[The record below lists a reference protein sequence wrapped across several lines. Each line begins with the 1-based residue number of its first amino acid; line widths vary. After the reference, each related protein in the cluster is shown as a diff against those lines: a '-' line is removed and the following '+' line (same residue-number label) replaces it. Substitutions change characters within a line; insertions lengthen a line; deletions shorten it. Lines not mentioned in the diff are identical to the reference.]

1 MTVGNILVIGSI
13 NYDFILSQ
21 DRLPRRGETLSAT
34 AMRAAFGGKG
44 ANQAVQAAR
53 LGATVEFLGAV
64 GDDAHGRESRANFE
78 QQGVTCILRDSP
90 FATGLGVV
98 HVTDAG
104 DVYATIFDGA
114 NRSVDR
120 DWVDAQRD
128 RLAAADI
135 VIIQNEIPAE
145 ANFRAITLASGEG
158 TPVIYNAAPAR
169 PVDPTLTALCS
180 WFIVNED
187 EAQFYLG
194 RDLGDVSDHQA
205 MTEAVTSL
213 QRYCSGV
220 ILTAGRHGCYV
231 AADTGVLF
239 IGATPA
245 HAVDSTGAGDSFV
258 GAFATALLEGASAPD
273 AARAA
278 SLVAARTVTGVGAQS
293 SMPMREDMTNATVF
307 APATDS

>member
-34 AMRAAFGGKG
+34 AMRSAFGGKG

-53 LGATVEFLGAV
+53 LGASVEFLGAV

-90 FATGLGVV
+90 YATGLGVV

-104 DVYATIFDGA
+104 EVYATIFEGA
-114 NRSVDR
+114 NSSVDS
-120 DWVDAQRD
+120 DWVETQRD
-128 RLAAADI
+128 RVEHADT
-135 VIIQNEIPAE
+135 VILQNEIPAE
-145 ANFRAITLASGEG
+145 ANSRAIVLASGLG
-158 TPVIYNAAPAR
+158 IPVIYNAAPAR
-169 PVDPTLTALCS
+169 PVDPALTNLCS

-194 RDLGDVSDHQA
+194 RDLGDVTDHDA

-220 ILTAGRHGCYV
+220 ILTVGRHGCYLSV
-231 AADTGVLF
+231 GTEVHF

-258 GAFATALLEGASAPD
+258 GAFATALLGGADAPD

-307 APATDS
+307 ASPTDS

>member
-1 MTVGNILVIGSI
+1 MTLGNILVIGSI

-21 DRLPRRGETLSAT
+21 ARLPRRGETLSAT

-53 LGATVEFLGAV
+53 LGAPVELLGAV
-64 GDDAHGRESRANFE
+64 GDDAPGRESRANFE
-78 QQGVTCILRDSP
+78 QQSVTCILRDSP
-90 FATGLGVV
+90 YGTGLGVV

-104 DVYATIFDGA
+104 EVYATIFAGA
-114 NRSVDR
+114 NDSVDS
-120 DWVDAQRD
+120 DWVEAQRE
-128 RLAAADI
+128 RLEHADM
-135 VIIQNEIPAE
+135 VILQNEIPAE
-145 ANFRAITLASGEG
+145 ANYRAIILASGSG
-158 TPVIYNAAPAR
+158 IPIIYNAAPAR
-169 PVDPTLTALCS
+169 PVDPDVTNLCS

-194 RDLGDVSDHQA
+194 RDLGDVTDLGA
-205 MTEAVTSL
+205 MTEAVRSL
-213 QRYCSGV
+213 QRYCPGV
-220 ILTAGRHGCYV
+220 ILTAGRHGCYISAGTAV
-231 AADTGVLF
+231 HF
-239 IGATPA
+239 IEATPA

-258 GAFATALLEGASAPD
+258 GAFATALLDGSDAPD

-293 SMPMREDMTNATVF
+293 SMPTREDMTNATVF